1 MGSANSRQYVST
13 KQINVHVSRLD
24 SKCHTYTMCPAGM
37 ALNSRHKGTN
47 APSFRSAVVDE
58 ERLGP
63 GYWLRSVLN
72 LARKKLCHLSQ
83 KIFLQKK

>member
-1 MGSANSRQYVST
+1 
-13 KQINVHVSRLD
+13 
-24 SKCHTYTMCPAGM
+24 MCPAGM

-63 GYWLRSVLN
+63 GYWLRSVLCGPFGAST
-72 LARKKLCHLSQ
+72 LLVG
-83 KIFLQKK
+83 